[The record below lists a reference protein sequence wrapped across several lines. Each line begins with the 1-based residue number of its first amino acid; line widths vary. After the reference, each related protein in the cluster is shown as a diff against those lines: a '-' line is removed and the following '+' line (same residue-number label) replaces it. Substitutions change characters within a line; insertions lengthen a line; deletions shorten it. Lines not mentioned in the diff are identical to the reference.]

1 VEKNHG
7 TGNCITGDTGKAVD
21 GERVA
26 EGPAVA
32 VKRGNARGA
41 KRPCCVQELQQ
52 KRKARVNDKNT
63 H

>member
-1 VEKNHG
+1 VEKDHG
-7 TGNCITGDTGKAVD
+7 AENCITGNTGKAVD

-32 VKRGNARGA
+32 VKRGNARGSEEA
-41 KRPCCVQELQQ
+41 LLCARTPT

>member
-1 VEKNHG
+1 VDGTSGNEKTRG
-7 TGNCITGDTGKAVD
+7 AENCITDTGKAVD

-41 KRPCCVQELQQ
+41 KRPLLLC
-52 KRKARVNDKNT
+52 KNSNKKEGKGE
-63 H
+63 